1 MNNKDY
7 KKRIIDETLKKY
19 LETFGVLL
27 IEGPKWCGKT
37 WTGSNA
43 SNSVFLLADPKNNF
57 NNKQIA
63 LLNPDIVLN
72 GDNPRLI
79 DEWQEVPSLWDAVRG
94 RVDESAKK
102 GQFILTGSS
111 AVDKSKYIHSGT
123 GRIAHLKMRTMSLYE
138 SGFSDG
144 VISLKDICYG
154 TAIDCLTQNA
164 SLDKLIDCV
173 LIGGW
178 PSTIGMSVV
187 QSIIVAK
194 EYIKSVLNE
203 DIYKVDNV
211 KRDKHKVELLLK
223 SLARNEATTVTNKTL
238 KNDIKEKDYDD
249 VDANTITN
257 YLNLL
262 NDLYLVENIPPY
274 SSRIRS
280 SLRVKQSEKRHFV
293 DPSLPCAILHLTKDK
308 LLNDL
313 DYFGFLFESMV
324 ERDLL
329 TYVDSFNAKLY
340 HYQDYA
346 NNEIDAVIEL
356 EDSSWCGFEIKLGAN
371 QIDEA
376 AKNLVRINSKII
388 EDGGKPAKSLCVICG
403 LVNAAYKRPD
413 GVYVV
418 PFTSLKN

>member
-19 LETFGVLL
+19 LEIFGALL

-43 SNSVFLLADPKNNF
+43 SKSVFLLADPKNNF

-178 PSTIGMSVV
+178 PSTIGMSVD